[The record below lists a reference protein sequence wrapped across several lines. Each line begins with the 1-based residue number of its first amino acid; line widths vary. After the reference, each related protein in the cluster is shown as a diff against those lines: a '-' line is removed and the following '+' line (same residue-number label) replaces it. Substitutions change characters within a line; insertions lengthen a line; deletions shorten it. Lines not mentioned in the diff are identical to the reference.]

1 MKKNSPILNIVLV
14 ILVVLFLCV
23 GGALIWQLIRPS
35 TATPTPVP
43 TASLPEGQSGDAWQ
57 RIQGNG
63 RIVVGTSADYPPF
76 EYYDTNFQLTGFD
89 IALMREIGQ
98 RLGVTVEFRD
108 MAFDG
113 LGNALTLNN
122 IDVAAAAITVTDA
135 RDQFVDFSNTYFI
148 SEDAVL
154 SNAASPI
161 TSIDNASQLANQ
173 RVGVQR
179 GTVYDRWI
187 NTNLVATGQMPAANL
202 LVYESIQ
209 HALRDLREGRID
221 LVALDLPP
229 AQAAAAEGGVK
240 IVGQGL
246 NKQQVALAVGN
257 GQTAL
262 QAQLNSALTAM
273 INEGRVSALIKEY
286 MNFDDANIV
295 PLPTPN
301 PTLPTPTP
309 VPTAT
314 PQPCIDDMAFVQDLN
329 LNDQNMT
336 APPQMSPGWPFTK
349 GWRVRNSGTCPWN
362 SGYRLVYVAG
372 NTPAAQMGG
381 QPTPVQGTV
390 PAGQAYDFFV
400 NLVSPLQPG
409 VYQGFWQMINDRNVP
424 FGQRIWVGI
433 EVVAPAT
440 ATPVPTQT
448 PAPNIQFTV
457 DRTNIRQGECVV
469 FTWNVTGAQSV
480 FFSQAG
486 ATTQAASANFQGTS
500 TQCPQST
507 TIYELRVVWPNG
519 STEVRQITI
528 TVTPTPQVPRIDRFT
543 VDPPG
548 QINAGECVVIR
559 WTVTGQ
565 VDQVSIA
572 RNDAVLWPQAPLGGE
587 VQDCPPGTGQ
597 VTYRLTANGPGGSN
611 QAQQTINVAQPP
623 PQPPTPTPP
632 PPAPPPVVNSFSVA
646 PVQITA
652 GECVLVSWSVG
663 GGSVRTQIQRNGQVI
678 LDNAPAGGSQ
688 QDCLSSAGSYAYRVQ
703 TWNSINESAVADQ
716 TINVAPPAIP
726 PGLTNIRWTLYSYWD
741 GVSDVPPIPGREVW
755 ITFGDTG
762 VFSGST
768 GCNNY
773 NGPYQVQGNSLQ
785 VTGEIVNTGNMC
797 LDPPGMMEQESQ
809 YFNNL
814 RATRQFTLTNGELQL
829 IDGNGRIILRYTVLT
844 IQPR

>member
-1 MKKNSPILNIVLV
+1 MKKNSPVLNIVLV

-23 GGALIWQLIRPS
+23 GAALVWQLLRPS
-35 TATPTPVP
+35 GATPTPVP
-43 TASLPEGQSGDAWQ
+43 TATLPESQSEDAWERVQ
-57 RIQGNG
+57 ANG
-63 RIVVGTSADYPPF
+63 RILVGTSADYPPF
-76 EYYDTNFQLTGFD
+76 EFYNTNFQLDGFD

-98 RLGVTVEFRD
+98 RLGLTIEFRD

-113 LGNALTLNN
+113 LGNALELNN
-122 IDVAAAAITVTDA
+122 IDVAAAAITVTEN

-148 SEDAVL
+148 SEDAL
-154 SNAASPI
+154 LANATSPI
-161 TSIDNASQLANQ
+161 NSIDNASQITNQ

-187 NTNLVATGQMPAANL
+187 QTNLVATGQMPAANV

-229 AQAAAAEGGVK
+229 AQAAVAEGGVK

-246 NKQQVALAVGN
+246 NKQQLALAIGN

-273 INEGRVSALIKEY
+273 INEGRITALIKQY
-286 MNFDDANIV
+286 MNFDDNNIV
-295 PLPTPN
+295 PLPTP
-301 PTLPTPTP
+301 PPVTPTP

-314 PQPCIDDMAFVQDLN
+314 AQPCIDDMAFVQDLN

-336 APPQMSPGWPFTK
+336 APPQMSPGWPFVK

-362 SGYRLVYVAG
+362 SSYRLVYVAG
-372 NTPAAQMGG
+372 NNPAAQMGG

-390 PAGQAYDFFV
+390 ASGQLHDFFV

-409 VYQGFWQMINDRNVP
+409 VYQGFWQMVNDRNTP

-440 ATPVPTQT
+440 ATPAPTQT
-448 PAPNIQFTV
+448 PVQNIQFTV
-457 DRTNIRQGECVV
+457 DRSNIQQGECVV

-486 ATTQAASANFQGTS
+486 AVAQTASANFQGTS

-507 TIYELRVVWPNG
+507 TVYELRVVWPDG
-519 STEVRQITI
+519 SSEVRQITI
-528 TVTPTPQVPRIDRFT
+528 TVTPQPQAPRIDRFT
-543 VDPPG
+543 VDPPN

-559 WTVTGQ
+559 WSVTGQ

-587 VQDCPPGTGQ
+587 VTDCPPGTGQ

-611 QAQQTINVAQPP
+611 QAQQTINVVQPP
-623 PQPPTPTPP
+623 PQPPTATPV
-632 PPAPPPVVNSFSVA
+632 PPAPPPVINNFSVTPA
-646 PVQITA
+646 QITA
-652 GECVLVSWSVG
+652 GECVLVAWSVG
-663 GGSVRTQIQRNGQVI
+663 GASVRTQIQRNGQVI

-688 QDCLSSAGSYAYRVQ
+688 QDCLTSAGSYAYRVQ
-703 TWNSINESAVADQ
+703 TWNANNESAVADQ
-716 TINVAPPAIP
+716 TITVAPPAIP
-726 PGLTNIRWTLYSYWD
+726 PGLTNTRWVLYGYWD
-741 GVSDVPPIPGREVW
+741 GVSDVPPIPGTEVW
-755 ITFGDTG
+755 IQFSDDGRFTG
-762 VFSGST
+762 NG
-768 GCNNY
+768 GCNDY
-773 NGPYQVQGNSLQ
+773 NGAYQAQGNSLQ
-785 VTGEIVNTGNMC
+785 VTGDIARTNIACAEPVGIA
-797 LDPPGMMEQESQ
+797 EQENL
-809 YFNNL
+809 YFSNL
-814 RATRQFTLTNGELQL
+814 TAVRQFTLTNGELQL

-844 IQPR
+844 VQPR